1 MRYLFAFACVAALGL
16 SACGESSPSGPSG
29 GSGTLNLRIT
39 DSPFS
44 DAKAVLVTISELQ
57 AHREDAGWETVPFAD
72 DAATPTVDTERTC
85 DLKKLQGPVDFLGGG
100 LLTAGHYTQIR
111 LVVKKA
117 TIYFDV
123 APPETDPAC
132 TAAAPELT
140 STNKKDVTIP
150 SGEVKLNRGFD
161 LAADGTTLITL
172 DFDGD
177 KSINQTGN
185 GTYMM
190 SPVIAI
196 KSVGQQ

>member
-1 MRYLFAFACVAALGL
+1 MRYLFAFAFVAALGS

-29 GSGTLNLRIT
+29 GSSTLNLRIT

-44 DAKAVLVTISELQ
+44 DAKAVLVTISEVQ
-57 AHREDAGWETVPFAD
+57 AHREDAAWETVAFPD
-72 DAATPTVDTERTC
+72 DPATPTPDTERTC
-85 DLKKLQGPVDFLGGG
+85 DLKKLQGPVDILGGG

-123 APPETDPAC
+123 APPATDPAC
-132 TAAAPELT
+132 TAVAPELT
-140 STNKKDVTIP
+140 STNKANVTIP

-161 LAADGTTLITL
+161 LPANGTTTITL

-196 KSVGQQ
+196 KSVG

>member
-1 MRYLFAFACVAALGL
+1 M
-16 SACGESSPSGPSG
+16 
-29 GSGTLNLRIT
+29 RIT

-44 DAKAVLVTISELQ
+44 DAKAVLVTISEVQ
-57 AHREDAGWETVPFAD
+57 AHRDGAGWETVPFPD
-72 DAATPTVDTERTC
+72 DPATPTPDTERTC

-100 LLTAGHYTQIR
+100 VLTAGHYTQIR

-132 TAAAPELT
+132 TAAAPALT
-140 STNKKDVTIP
+140 STNKADVTIP

-161 LAADGTTLITL
+161 LPADGTTTITL

-177 KSINQTGN
+177 KSINQTGT
-185 GTYMM
+185 GTYVM

-196 KSVGQQ
+196 KSVG

>member
-1 MRYLFAFACVAALGL
+1 MRYLFRFACVAALG
-16 SACGESSPSGPSG
+16 SFGCGSPSGPS

-57 AHREDAGWETVPFAD
+57 AHRDGAGWETVPFPD
-72 DAATPTVDTERTC
+72 DPATPILDTERTC

-140 STNKKDVTIP
+140 STNNKDVTIP

-177 KSINQTGN
+177 ASIRLTDA

-196 KSVGQQ
+196 TSVGQQ

>member
-1 MRYLFAFACVAALGL
+1 MRYLFALACVAALG
-16 SACGESSPSGPSG
+16 SYGCGDSSPSGPSG
-29 GSGTLNLRIT
+29 GSGTLNMRIT

-57 AHREDAGWETVPFAD
+57 AHREDAEWQTIPFAD
-72 DAATPTVDTERTC
+72 DPSTPVVDVERTC

-111 LVVKKA
+111 LVVKSA

-123 APPETDPAC
+123 APPADAPAC
-132 TAAAPELT
+132 TAAAPVLV
-140 STNKKDVTIP
+140 STNSANVTIP

-161 LAADGTTLITL
+161 LPADGTTTITL

-177 KSINQTGN
+177 KSINLTGN
-185 GTYMM
+185 GRYTM
-190 SPVIAI
+190 SPVISI
-196 KSVGQQ
+196 KQVG

>member
-1 MRYLFAFACVAALGL
+1 M
-16 SACGESSPSGPSG
+16 
-29 GSGTLNLRIT
+29 RIT

-44 DAKAVLVTISELQ
+44 DAKSVLVTISELQ
-57 AHREDAGWETVPFAD
+57 VHREDAEWQTIPFPD
-72 DAATPTVDTERTC
+72 DAATPAIEAERTC
-85 DLKKLQGPVDFLGGG
+85 DLKKLQGPVDILGGG

-117 TIYFDV
+117 VIYFDV
-123 APPETDPAC
+123 APDPAAPAC
-132 TAAAPELT
+132 TAVEPVLT
-140 STNKKDVTIP
+140 STNMANVTIP

-161 LAADGTTLITL
+161 LATDGTTTITL

-177 KSINQTGN
+177 KSIRQTGT

-196 KSVGQQ
+196 KQVG